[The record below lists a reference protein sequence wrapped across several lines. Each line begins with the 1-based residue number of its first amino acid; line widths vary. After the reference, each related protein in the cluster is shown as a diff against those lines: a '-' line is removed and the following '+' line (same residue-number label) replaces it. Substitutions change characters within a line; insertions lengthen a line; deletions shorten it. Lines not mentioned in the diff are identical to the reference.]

1 MQFFDHVPFLHI
13 QHLRPPLCALVDYTL
28 PQSLADF
35 SLSGEF
41 YFAISEEFITASD
54 TGGIW
59 GCGGSCVTCSAL
71 PYVRTVTIP
80 RFYISWLNNIQSQ
93 RYFASDYN
101 FPPLIGASFDWPR
114 VVINSQ
120 GYRYANGSWQN
131 IGSMSAQAGWPG
143 N

>member
-54 TGGIW
+54 SI
-59 GCGGSCVTCSAL
+59 VH
-71 PYVRTVTIP
+71 
-80 RFYISWLNNIQSQ
+80 
-93 RYFASDYN
+93 
-101 FPPLIGASFDWPR
+101 GASRSCWALR
-114 VVINSQ
+114 VSDRLRGFLVLHPTLQ
-120 GYRYANGSWQN
+120 PLR
-131 IGSMSAQAGWPG
+131 
-143 N
+143 